1 MSSVAII
8 QSNYLPWKGY
18 FDIIHDV
25 DTFIFLEDA
34 QYTKEDWRNRNKIKT
49 PLGIKWITVPVHSS
63 IYQTISQTKID
74 NSRNWCE
81 DHKKRILHNYSKSNY
96 YDSYKND
103 IFKIYSKN
111 YDTISELNI
120 YSIQLICRLLDID
133 VDLKNSEDFNVQ
145 GRKDDKIIELC
156 KTIGAKKY
164 ITGPA
169 AKAYINENKFEI
181 SGIELEYKNY
191 SGYPEYEQLWNGFN
205 HFVSIIDTIFN
216 CGDKSPYYIWGW
228 RDG

>member
-1 MSSVAII
+1 M
-8 QSNYLPWKGY
+8 
-18 FDIIHDV
+18 
-25 DTFIFLEDA
+25 
-34 QYTKEDWRNRNKIKT
+34 
-49 PLGIKWITVPVHSS
+49 
-63 IYQTISQTKID
+63 
-74 NSRNWCE
+74 
-81 DHKKRILHNYSKSNY
+81 
-96 YDSYKND
+96 
-103 IFKIYSKN
+103 
-111 YDTISELNI
+111 NI
-120 YSIQLICRLLDID
+120 YSIKLICRLLDID

-156 KTIGAKKY
+156 KTIGAKRY

-191 SGYPEYEQLWNGFN
+191 LGYPEYEQLWNGFN

-228 RDG
+228 RDE